1 MTEPAVAMT
10 NVDSASEPSR
20 AVPPAAGALCRPYDV
35 ESLRAAGALVGRR
48 ARIAPD
54 VTVDCPE
61 RLEIGDDV
69 EIGAGV
75 RLMTAGGV
83 TIGDRAIISPG
94 AQVLSSTPSIPR
106 RGRPVSAAPPLSAQ
120 IDVDADAWIGPG
132 AILLPGVQVG
142 AAAIVLAGSVV
153 AGSVANSRIVRGNP
167 ASYHMTRNHI

>member
-1 MTEPAVAMT
+1 MTETAVAMT
-10 NVDSASEPSR
+10 NVDSAAEPGP
-20 AVPPAAGALCRPYDV
+20 ALPPASGARCRSYDV
-35 ESLRAAGALVGRR
+35 ESLRAAGALVGLR

-54 VTVDCPE
+54 VTVDWPE

-106 RGRPVSAAPPLSAQ
+106 RGRRVSEAPPLSANV
-120 IDVDADAWIGPG
+120 DVDADAWIGPG
-132 AILLPGVQVG
+132 AILLPGAQVG

-153 AGSVANSRIVRGNP
+153 AGNVANSRIVRGNP
-167 ASYHMTRNHI
+167 ASYYMTRNHI